1 MSSRMERYDNITQD
15 LNCNNYSRVN
25 KNTSLYEDVKRSELS
40 RVKNNTNVR
49 IIEQNGKTID
59 LEKIRKYIN
68 EVNNEPR
75 SKRSVLSI
83 PKEEKTIESKPTPE
97 KVYDINSVLEK
108 ARSGREV
115 EYSSERYKKVRSDE
129 YDILSKI
136 KMYEDV
142 KEDIDETPEL
152 NTEEKTIVDLIN
164 TVTVH
169 KGDLNLLEE
178 LMGEGETTK
187 PISEEQKD
195 LSFKDV
201 IDKETTSES
210 LINEKVMNENTKE
223 FEKTKELVNLKEKM
237 TDIDNSFY
245 TSSMKFNKDDFEG
258 FEELEKSVKKGSFF
272 KVVLIIILVLSILA
286 SLVIMANYVF
296 NLGLF

>member
-1 MSSRMERYDNITQD
+1 MERYDNITPD
-15 LNCNNYSRVN
+15 LNSNNYSRVN

-40 RVKNNTNVR
+40 RVNNNTNVR

-97 KVYDINSVLEK
+97 KVYDINSVLER

-210 LINEKVMNENTKE
+210 LISEKVMNENTKE

-272 KVVLIIILVLSILA
+272 KVILIIILVLSILA

>member
-1 MSSRMERYDNITQD
+1 MERYDNITPD

-40 RVKNNTNVR
+40 RVNNNTNVR

-210 LINEKVMNENTKE
+210 LISEKVMDENTKE
-223 FEKTKELVNLKEKM
+223 FEKLK
-237 TDIDNSFY
+237 N
-245 TSSMKFNKDDFEG
+245 
-258 FEELEKSVKKGSFF
+258 
-272 KVVLIIILVLSILA
+272 
-286 SLVIMANYVF
+286 
-296 NLGLF
+296 

>member
-1 MSSRMERYDNITQD
+1 MERYDNITPD
-15 LNCNNYSRVN
+15 LNSNNYSRVN

-40 RVKNNTNVR
+40 RVNNNTNVR

-59 LEKIRKYIN
+59 LDKIRKYIN

-210 LINEKVMNENTKE
+210 LISEKVMNENTKE

>member
-1 MSSRMERYDNITQD
+1 MERYDNITPV
-15 LNCNNYSRVN
+15 LNSNNYSRLN

-210 LINEKVMNENTKE
+210 LISEKVMNENTKE

>member
-1 MSSRMERYDNITQD
+1 MERYDNITPD

-210 LINEKVMNENTKE
+210 LISEKVMNENTKE

-272 KVVLIIILVLSILA
+272 KIVLIIILVLSILA

>member
-1 MSSRMERYDNITQD
+1 MERYDNITPD

-40 RVKNNTNVR
+40 RVNNNTNVR

-210 LINEKVMNENTKE
+210 LISEKVMDENTKE

-245 TSSMKFNKDDFEG
+245 TSSMKYNKDDFEG

>member
-1 MSSRMERYDNITQD
+1 MERYDNITPD
-15 LNCNNYSRVN
+15 LNSNNYSRVN

-210 LINEKVMNENTKE
+210 LISEKVMDENTKE

-272 KVVLIIILVLSILA
+272 KVILIIILVLSILA

>member
-1 MSSRMERYDNITQD
+1 MERYDNITPD
-15 LNCNNYSRVN
+15 LNSNNYSRVN

-210 LINEKVMNENTKE
+210 LISEKVMNENTKE
-223 FEKTKELVNLKEKM
+223 FEKTKELVDLKEKM

-272 KVVLIIILVLSILA
+272 KVILIIILVLSILA

>member
-1 MSSRMERYDNITQD
+1 MERYDNITPD
-15 LNCNNYSRVN
+15 LNSTNYSRVN

-40 RVKNNTNVR
+40 RVNNNTNVR

-59 LEKIRKYIN
+59 LEKIRKFIN

-210 LINEKVMNENTKE
+210 LISEKVMDENTKE

>member
-1 MSSRMERYDNITQD
+1 MERYDNITPD
-15 LNCNNYSRVN
+15 LNSNNYSRVN

-210 LINEKVMNENTKE
+210 LISEKVMNENTKE

-272 KVVLIIILVLSILA
+272 KVILIIILVLSILA

>member
-1 MSSRMERYDNITQD
+1 MERYDNITPD
-15 LNCNNYSRVN
+15 LNSNNYSRVN

-40 RVKNNTNVR
+40 RVNNNTNVR

-75 SKRSVLSI
+75 SKRNVLSI

-210 LINEKVMNENTKE
+210 LISEKVMNENTKE

-272 KVVLIIILVLSILA
+272 KVILIIILVLSILA

>member
-1 MSSRMERYDNITQD
+1 MERYDNITPD
-15 LNCNNYSRVN
+15 LNSNNYSRVN

-40 RVKNNTNVR
+40 CVNNNTNVR

-83 PKEEKTIESKPTPE
+83 PKEEKTIVSKPTPE

-178 LMGEGETTK
+178 LMGDGETTK

-210 LINEKVMNENTKE
+210 LISEKVMNENTKE

-272 KVVLIIILVLSILA
+272 KVILIIILVLSILA

>member
-1 MSSRMERYDNITQD
+1 MERYDNITPD
-15 LNCNNYSRVN
+15 LNGNNYSRVN

-40 RVKNNTNVR
+40 RVNNNTNVR

-210 LINEKVMNENTKE
+210 LISEKVMDENTKE

-272 KVVLIIILVLSILA
+272 KVILIIILVLSILA

>member
-1 MSSRMERYDNITQD
+1 MERYDNITPD
-15 LNCNNYSRVN
+15 LNCTNYSRVN

-40 RVKNNTNVR
+40 RVNNNTNVR

-210 LINEKVMNENTKE
+210 LISEKVMNENTKK

-272 KVVLIIILVLSILA
+272 KVILIIILVLSILA

>member
-1 MSSRMERYDNITQD
+1 MERYDNITPD
-15 LNCNNYSRVN
+15 LNSTNYSRVN

-115 EYSSERYKKVRSDE
+115 EYSSERYKK
-129 YDILSKI
+129 
-136 KMYEDV
+136 
-142 KEDIDETPEL
+142 
-152 NTEEKTIVDLIN
+152 
-164 TVTVH
+164 
-169 KGDLNLLEE
+169 LE
-178 LMGEGETTK
+178 
-187 PISEEQKD
+187 
-195 LSFKDV
+195 
-201 IDKETTSES
+201 
-210 LINEKVMNENTKE
+210 VMNMI
-223 FEKTKELVNLKEKM
+223 FLVKLRCMKMLKK
-237 TDIDNSFY
+237 I
-245 TSSMKFNKDDFEG
+245 
-258 FEELEKSVKKGSFF
+258 
-272 KVVLIIILVLSILA
+272 
-286 SLVIMANYVF
+286 
-296 NLGLF
+296 

>member
-1 MSSRMERYDNITQD
+1 MERYDNITPD
-15 LNCNNYSRVN
+15 LNSNNYSRVN

-83 PKEEKTIESKPTPE
+83 PKEEKTIEIKPTPE

-178 LMGEGETTK
+178 LMGEGKTTK

-210 LINEKVMNENTKE
+210 LISEKVMNENTKE

-272 KVVLIIILVLSILA
+272 KVILIIILVLSILA

>member
-1 MSSRMERYDNITQD
+1 MERYDNITPD
-15 LNCNNYSRVN
+15 LNSTNYSRVN

-142 KEDIDETPEL
+142 KEDISDTPEL

-223 FEKTKELVNLKEKM
+223 FEKTKELVDLKEKM

>member
-1 MSSRMERYDNITQD
+1 MERYDNITQD

-187 PISEEQKD
+187 PISEEQRD

-210 LINEKVMNENTKE
+210 LISEKVMNENTKE

-272 KVVLIIILVLSILA
+272 KVILIIILVLSILS

>member
-1 MSSRMERYDNITQD
+1 MERYDNITPD
-15 LNCNNYSRVN
+15 LNSNNYSRVN

-40 RVKNNTNVR
+40 RVNNNTNVR

-210 LINEKVMNENTKE
+210 LISEKVMNENTKE

-272 KVVLIIILVLSILA
+272 KVILIIILVLSILA
-286 SLVIMANYVF
+286 SLEIGRAHV
-296 NLGLF
+296 

>member
-1 MSSRMERYDNITQD
+1 MERYDNITPD
-15 LNCNNYSRVN
+15 LNSNNYSRVN

-195 LSFKDV
+195 LSFKDA

-210 LINEKVMNENTKE
+210 LISEKVMNENTKE

-272 KVVLIIILVLSILA
+272 KVILIIILVLSILA

>member
-1 MSSRMERYDNITQD
+1 MERYDNITPD
-15 LNCNNYSRVN
+15 LNSTNYSRVN

-40 RVKNNTNVR
+40 RVNNNTNVR

-210 LINEKVMNENTKE
+210 LISEKVMDENTKE

-272 KVVLIIILVLSILA
+272 KVILIIILVLSILA

>member
-1 MSSRMERYDNITQD
+1 MERYDNITPD
-15 LNCNNYSRVN
+15 LNSNNYSRVN

-40 RVKNNTNVR
+40 RVNNNTNVR

-115 EYSSERYKKVRSDE
+115 EYSSERYKIVRSDE

-210 LINEKVMNENTKE
+210 LISEKVMDENTKE

>member
-1 MSSRMERYDNITQD
+1 MERYDNITPD
-15 LNCNNYSRVN
+15 LNSNNYSRVN

-40 RVKNNTNVR
+40 RVNNNTNVR

-83 PKEEKTIESKPTPE
+83 PKEEKTIVSKPTPE

-210 LINEKVMNENTKE
+210 LISEKVMNENTKE

-272 KVVLIIILVLSILA
+272 KVILIIILVLSILA

>member
-1 MSSRMERYDNITQD
+1 MERYDNITPD
-15 LNCNNYSRVN
+15 LNSTNYSRVN

-210 LINEKVMNENTKE
+210 LISEKVMDENTKE

-286 SLVIMANYVF
+286 SLVIIANYVF

>member
-1 MSSRMERYDNITQD
+1 MERYDNITPD
-15 LNCNNYSRVN
+15 LNSNNYSRVN

-40 RVKNNTNVR
+40 RVNNNTNVR

-210 LINEKVMNENTKE
+210 LISEKVMNENTKE
-223 FEKTKELVNLKEKM
+223 FEKIKELVNLKEKM

-272 KVVLIIILVLSILA
+272 KVILIIILVLSILA

>member
-1 MSSRMERYDNITQD
+1 MERYDNITPD
-15 LNCNNYSRVN
+15 LNSNNYSRVN

-75 SKRSVLSI
+75 SKRNVLSI

-210 LINEKVMNENTKE
+210 LISEKVMDENTKE

-272 KVVLIIILVLSILA
+272 KVILIIILVLSILA

>member
-1 MSSRMERYDNITQD
+1 MERYDNITPD
-15 LNCNNYSRVN
+15 LNSTNYSRVN

-40 RVKNNTNVR
+40 RVNNNTNVR

-210 LINEKVMNENTKE
+210 LISEKVMDENTKE

>member
-1 MSSRMERYDNITQD
+1 MERYNNITPD
-15 LNCNNYSRVN
+15 LNTTNYSRVN

-75 SKRSVLSI
+75 NKRSVLSI
-83 PKEEKTIESKPTPE
+83 PKEENTIESKPTPE

-115 EYSSERYKKVRSDE
+115 EYSSERYKKIRSDE

-136 KMYEDV
+136 KIYEDV
-142 KEDIDETPEL
+142 KDDVSDTREL

-169 KGDLNLLEE
+169 KGELNLLEE

-210 LINEKVMNENTKE
+210 LISEKVMNEKTKE
-223 FEKTKELVNLKEKM
+223 FEKTKELVDLKEKM

-245 TSSMKFNKDDFEG
+245 TSSMKFDKDDFEG

-272 KVVLIIILVLSILA
+272 KVILIIILVLSIIA

>member
-1 MSSRMERYDNITQD
+1 MERYDNITPN
-15 LNCNNYSRVN
+15 LNSNNYSRVN

-40 RVKNNTNVR
+40 RVNNNTNVR

-210 LINEKVMNENTKE
+210 LISEKVMNENTKE

-272 KVVLIIILVLSILA
+272 KVILIIILVLSILA

>member
-1 MSSRMERYDNITQD
+1 MERYDNITPN
-15 LNCNNYSRVN
+15 LNSNNYSRVN

-210 LINEKVMNENTKE
+210 LISEKVMNENTKE

-272 KVVLIIILVLSILA
+272 KVILIIILVLSILA

>member
-1 MSSRMERYDNITQD
+1 MERYDNITPD
-15 LNCNNYSRVN
+15 LNSNNYSRVN

-187 PISEEQKD
+187 PISEERKD

-210 LINEKVMNENTKE
+210 LISEKVMNENTKE

-272 KVVLIIILVLSILA
+272 KVVLIIILVLS
-286 SLVIMANYVF
+286 SNDNNSY
-296 NLGLF
+296 

>member
-1 MSSRMERYDNITQD
+1 MERYDNITPD
-15 LNCNNYSRVN
+15 LNNNNYSRVN

-40 RVKNNTNVR
+40 RVNNNTNVR

-210 LINEKVMNENTKE
+210 LISEKVMNENTKE

-272 KVVLIIILVLSILA
+272 KVILIIILVLSILA

>member
-1 MSSRMERYDNITQD
+1 MERYDNITPD

-169 KGDLNLLEE
+169 KGELNLLEE

-210 LINEKVMNENTKE
+210 LISEKEMNENTKE

-272 KVVLIIILVLSILA
+272 KVILIIILVLSILA

>member
-1 MSSRMERYDNITQD
+1 MERYDNITPD
-15 LNCNNYSRVN
+15 LNSNNYSRVN

-210 LINEKVMNENTKE
+210 LISEKVMENTKE

-272 KVVLIIILVLSILA
+272 KVILIIILVLSILA

>member
-1 MSSRMERYDNITQD
+1 M
-15 LNCNNYSRVN
+15 
-25 KNTSLYEDVKRSELS
+25 
-40 RVKNNTNVR
+40 
-49 IIEQNGKTID
+49 
-59 LEKIRKYIN
+59 
-68 EVNNEPR
+68 
-75 SKRSVLSI
+75 
-83 PKEEKTIESKPTPE
+83 
-97 KVYDINSVLEK
+97 YDINSVLEK

-187 PISEEQKD
+187 PISEEQKN

-210 LINEKVMNENTKE
+210 LISEKVMNENTKE

-272 KVVLIIILVLSILA
+272 KVILIIILVLSILA

>member
-1 MSSRMERYDNITQD
+1 MERYDNITPD
-15 LNCNNYSRVN
+15 LNSNNYSRVN

-40 RVKNNTNVR
+40 RVNNNTNVR

-115 EYSSERYKKVRSDE
+115 EYSTERYKKVRSDE

-210 LINEKVMNENTKE
+210 LISEKVMDENTKE

>member
-1 MSSRMERYDNITQD
+1 MERYDNITPD
-15 LNCNNYSRVN
+15 LNSNNYSRVN
-25 KNTSLYEDVKRSELS
+25 KNTSLYEDVKKSELS
-40 RVKNNTNVR
+40 RVNNNTNVR

-210 LINEKVMNENTKE
+210 LISEKVMDENTKE

>member
-1 MSSRMERYDNITQD
+1 MERYDNITPD
-15 LNCNNYSRVN
+15 LNSNNYSRVN

-40 RVKNNTNVR
+40 RVNNNTNVR

-142 KEDIDETPEL
+142 KEDIDDTPEL

-210 LINEKVMNENTKE
+210 LISEKVMDENTKE

-272 KVVLIIILVLSILA
+272 KVILIIILVLSILA

>member
-1 MSSRMERYDNITQD
+1 MERYDNITPD
-15 LNCNNYSRVN
+15 LNSNNYSRVN

-115 EYSSERYKKVRSDE
+115 EYFSERYKKVRSDE

-210 LINEKVMNENTKE
+210 LISEKVMNENTKE

-272 KVVLIIILVLSILA
+272 KVILIIILVLSILA